1 MVFSERR
8 KLAEK
13 VDIYI
18 KEKNINDDTFG
29 VICVLEIWNML
40 SEPVKKIEFT
50 KDKPDFACIFLAKH
64 KGEYSLYKFCWEIG
78 EASENDMPT
87 FYLAWFELSNDSSE
101 YDAYDECAFDEY
113 LVLEKLPTME
123 ETHKAWLEQNKEH
136 F

>member
-1 MVFSERR
+1 M
-8 KLAEK
+8 
-13 VDIYI
+13 DISNDGKTLDVRFMEDSNGGNYVEI
-18 KEKNINDDTFG
+18 PIEFVKEK
-29 VICVLEIWNML
+29 LQEL
-40 SEPVKKIEFT
+40 KFT

-64 KGEYSLYKFCWEIG
+64 KSEYSLYKFCWEIG
-78 EASENDMPT
+78 GYSENDTPN

-101 YDAYDECAFDEY
+101 YDSYDECAFDEY